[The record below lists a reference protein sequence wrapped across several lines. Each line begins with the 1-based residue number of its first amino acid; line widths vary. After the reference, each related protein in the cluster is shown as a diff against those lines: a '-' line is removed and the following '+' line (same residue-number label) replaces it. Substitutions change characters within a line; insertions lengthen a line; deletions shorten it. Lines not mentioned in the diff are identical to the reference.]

1 MLWEEE
7 RDRLREDEVEGA
19 AFEGFFWLEEEVE
32 SPEGG
37 VNWEPD
43 VSESDSEGDVPEED
57 MLEKKNARRED
68 TEACRAARSCT
79 DKCV

>member
-7 RDRLREDEVEGA
+7 RDRLREDEVECF
-19 AFEGFFWLEEEVE
+19 AFEGVCWQEEVE
-32 SPEGG
+32 VPEGG

-68 TEACRAARSCT
+68 TKACRAAQSCT